1 MPNRSLVF
9 AALAALALSACG
21 QKQTG
26 TYTVAAATAAV
37 DPSGFDAIKAEAD
50 ALWGDRGDRAKL
62 EAAIAKYE
70 AAQTAKPADR
80 EVAVRLARAYYFL
93 GDTHL
98 DGDERLAAWDKSIT
112 AGKRCIAINNE
123 FVTLLEKGDETEQTA
138 VRVLKADDAPCLYWT
153 STALGKW
160 AKMQGLGTT
169 LKHIGTVEA
178 YMRRVTELTPTYFFH
193 APDRYWGAYFALIP
207 SFKGQDLGKSKTH
220 LDASLAGSPQY
231 LPTKVI
237 YADAWA
243 VASQDKAAYQRM
255 LEEVIA
261 ADPGQDPDCKAE
273 NVAAIDQAK
282 KLLAQADDRFVN

>member
-1 MPNRSLVF
+1 MSTRTLAF
-9 AALAALALSACG
+9 AALAALGLSACG

-26 TYTVAAATAAV
+26 TYAVAQPAQAMDAT
-37 DPSGFDAIKAEAD
+37 GYDALRAEAD
-50 ALWGDRGDRAKL
+50 ALWAERGDRAKL
-62 EAAIAKYE
+62 EAAITKYE
-70 AAQTAKPADR
+70 AAQAAKPTDR
-80 EVAVRLARAYYFL
+80 DTAIRLTRALYFM

-98 DGDERLAAWDKSIT
+98 EGDERLAVWDKAVS
-112 AGKRCIAINNE
+112 AGKRCVAINGD
-123 FVTLLEKGDETEQTA
+123 FVGLLEKGDETEQTA
-138 VRVLKADDAPCLYWT
+138 VRALKADDAPCLYWT

-178 YMRRVTELTPTYFFH
+178 YMRRVTELTPTYFYN

-207 SFKGQDLGKSKTH
+207 SFKGQDLNKSKTH
-220 LDASLAGSPQY
+220 LEASLAGSPQY
-231 LPTKVI
+231 LPTKVV

-243 VASQDKAAYQRM
+243 VASQDKATYQRL
-255 LEEVIA
+255 LEEVIN
-261 ADPGQDPDCKAE
+261 ADPGDDADCRAE

>member
-1 MPNRSLVF
+1 MPNRTPV
-9 AALAALALSACG
+9 LAALVALALTACG

-26 TYTVAAATAAV
+26 TYAVAQAATAV
-37 DPSGFDAIKAEAD
+37 DPSSFDAIKAEAD
-50 ALWGDRGDRAKL
+50 ALWVERIDRAKL
-62 EAAIAKYE
+62 EAAITKYE
-70 AAQTAKPADR
+70 AAQAAKPTDR
-80 EVAVRLARAYYFL
+80 EVAIRIARAYYFL

-98 DGDERLAAWDKSIT
+98 EGDERLAAWDKSIT
-112 AGKRCIAINNE
+112 AGKRCVAINSE
-123 FVTLLEKGDETEQTA
+123 FVSLLEKGDETEQTA
-138 VRVLKADDAPCLYWT
+138 VRVLKAEDAPCLYWT

-178 YMRRVTELTPTYFFH
+178 YMRRVTELTPTTFFH

-207 SFKGQDLGKSKTH
+207 SFKGQDLAKSKEH
-220 LDASLAGSPQY
+220 LDKSLAGAPQY

-243 VASQDKAAYQRM
+243 VASQDRAAYQRL

-261 ADPGQDPDCKAE
+261 ADPGEDPDCRAE
-273 NVAAIDQAK
+273 NIAAIDQAK